1 MSQRDHRIPSYAE
14 DHVVTEHSQFSGHAG
29 QLVQRTELKSGV
41 VQLTLDR
48 PEKLNA
54 LTEPLVSQLHAHLG
68 DVAADPTCRVVVLTG
83 AGRGFCAGLDLGG
96 FGTIPGTEEFGRT
109 HQTWAT
115 QRTIAALV
123 QVIRRLPQPVIAAVN
138 GPAAGGG
145 LALVCASDIRIAAST
160 AVFSTSFIRVGVSG
174 CDIGTS
180 WMLPRLVGA
189 ARAHELMLT
198 SRRFDAAEALRIGL
212 VTDVV
217 EPDALASAVAAT
229 ADSLLAAPPLSL
241 SLTKQGMWL
250 ALEVPSFDAMV
261 EVENRQQVLASA
273 TADAG
278 EAMASYL
285 SRRPAEYRNR

>member
-1 MSQRDHRIPSYAE
+1 MAEPSGELVRRAE
-14 DHVVTEHSQFSGHAG
+14 LQP
-29 QLVQRTELKSGV
+29 GV
-41 VQLTLDR
+41 VQLTLSR
-48 PEKLNA
+48 PERLNA
-54 LTEPLVSQLHAHLG
+54 LTEPLVGRLDKELRALATDQ
-68 DVAADPTCRVVVLTG
+68 TCRVVVLTG

-96 FGTIPGTEEFGRT
+96 FGTMPGTEEMGRS

-115 QRTIAALV
+115 QRAIAALV
-123 QVIRRLPQPVIAAVN
+123 QQIRRLPQPVIAAVN

-145 LALVCASDIRIAAST
+145 LALVCASDIRIASAT
-160 AVFSTSFIRVGVSG
+160 AVFATSFIRIGVTG

-198 SRRFDAAEALRIGL
+198 SRRFDADEALRIGL

-217 EPDALASAVAAT
+217 APDALASAVTAM

-250 ALEVPSFDAMV
+250 ALEIPSFDAMV
-261 EVENRQQVLASA
+261 EVENRQQVLTSA
-273 TADAG
+273 TEDAR
-278 EAMASYL
+278 EAMASYVG
-285 SRRPAEYRNR
+285 RRAPRYHNR

>member
-1 MSQRDHRIPSYAE
+1 MSEHAE
-14 DHVVTEHSQFSGHAG
+14 GSSHPDE
-29 QLVQRTELKSGV
+29 LVQRTDLQPGV
-41 VQLTLDR
+41 VQLTLCR
-48 PEKLNA
+48 PARLNA
-54 LTEPLVSQLHAHLG
+54 LTEPLVSQLHSHLR
-68 DVAADPTCRVVVLTG
+68 DVAADPACRVLVLTG

-109 HQTWAT
+109 QQTWAT
-115 QRTIAALV
+115 QRAIAALV
-123 QVIRRLPQPVIAAVN
+123 QAIRRLPQPVIAAVN

-145 LALVCASDIRIAAST
+145 LALVCASDIRIAATS
-160 AVFSTSFIRVGVSG
+160 AVFSTSFIRIGVSG

-217 EPDALASAVAAT
+217 EPDALADAVAAM

-273 TADAG
+273 TADAS

-285 SRRPAEYRNR
+285 AQRPADYHNR

>member
-1 MSQRDHRIPSYAE
+1 MSDHAE
-14 DHVVTEHSQFSGHAG
+14 DSSHADE
-29 QLVQRTELKSGV
+29 LVQRTELQPGV
-41 VQLTLDR
+41 IQLTLCR
-48 PEKLNA
+48 PAKLNA
-54 LTEPLVSQLHAHLG
+54 LTEPLVSQLHSRLRE
-68 DVAADPTCRVVVLTG
+68 VAADQTCRVLVLTG

-96 FGTIPGTEEFGRT
+96 FGTISGTEEFGRT

-115 QRTIAALV
+115 QRAIAALV
-123 QVIRRLPQPVIAAVN
+123 QAIRRLPQPVIAAVN

-145 LALVCASDIRIAAST
+145 LALVCASDIRIASST
-160 AVFSTSFIRVGVSG
+160 AVFSTSFIRIGVSG

-198 SRRFDAAEALRIGL
+198 SRRFDAAEAFRIGL

-217 EPDALASAVAAT
+217 EPDALTGTVAAM

-261 EVENRQQVLASA
+261 EVENRQQVLAAA
-273 TADAG
+273 TADAS

-285 SRRPAEYRNR
+285 ARRSAEYHNR

>member
-1 MSQRDHRIPSYAE
+1 M
-14 DHVVTEHSQFSGHAG
+14 TEHAEAASPPGE
-29 QLVQRTELKSGV
+29 LVQRIELQPGV
-41 VQLTLDR
+41 VQLTLCR

-54 LTEPLVSQLHAHLG
+54 LTEPLVSQLHSHLR
-68 DVAADPTCRVVVLTG
+68 DVAADPTCRVLVLTG

-96 FGTIPGTEEFGRT
+96 FGTIPGTEGFGRT

-115 QRTIAALV
+115 QRMIAALV
-123 QVIRRLPQPVIAAVN
+123 QAIRRLPQPVIAAVN

-145 LALVCASDIRIAAST
+145 LALVCASDIRIAASA
-160 AVFSTSFIRVGVSG
+160 AVFSTSFIRIGVSG

-180 WMLPRLVGA
+180 WLLPRLVGA

-217 EPDALASAVAAT
+217 EPEALPGAVAAM
-229 ADSLLAAPPLSL
+229 AGSLLAAPPLSL

-261 EVENRQQVLASA
+261 EVENRQQVLAAA
-273 TADAG
+273 TADAS

-285 SRRPAEYRNR
+285 GRRPAEYHNR

>member
-1 MSQRDHRIPSYAE
+1 VTDQAE
-14 DHVVTEHSQFSGHAG
+14 PISGDD
-29 QLVQRTELKSGV
+29 LVQRTELQPGV
-41 VQLTLDR
+41 VQLTLTR
-48 PEKLNA
+48 PDKLNA
-54 LTEPLVSQLHAHLG
+54 LNEPLVAALHEHFR
-68 DVAADPTCRVVVLTG
+68 VIAADQTCRVVVLTG

-96 FGTIPGTEEFGRT
+96 FGVVPGTEEFGRS

-123 QVIRRLPQPVIAAVN
+123 QEIRRLPQAVIAAVN

-145 LALVCASDIRIAAST
+145 LALVCASDIRIAST
-160 AVFSTSFIRVGVSG
+160 AAVFATSFIRIGVTG

-212 VTDVV
+212 VTDVT
-217 EPDALASAVAAT
+217 EPDE
-229 ADSLLAAPPLSL
+229 LAARVDATIDALLEAPPMSL

-250 ALEVPSFDAMV
+250 ALEIPSFDAMI
-261 EVENRQQVLASA
+261 EMENRQQILTST
-273 TADAG
+273 TADAA
-278 EAMASYL
+278 EAMAAYVG
-285 SRRPAEYRNR
+285 RRPPQYGNH

>member
-1 MSQRDHRIPSYAE
+1 M
-14 DHVVTEHSQFSGHAG
+14 GK
-29 QLVQRTELKSGV
+29 LVARTAPRPGV
-41 VQLTLDR
+41 VQLTLTR
-48 PEKLNA
+48 PDKLNA
-54 LTEPLVSQLHAHLG
+54 LTAGLVAELHDHLR
-68 DVAADPTCRVVVLTG
+68 VLAADTACRAVVLTG

-96 FGTIPGTEEFGRT
+96 FGVVAGTEEAGQVQRS
-109 HQTWAT
+109 WAV

-123 QVIRRLPQPVIAAVN
+123 QEIRRLPQPVIAAVN

-145 LALVCASDIRIAAST
+145 LALVCASDIRIAAT
-160 AVFSTSFIRVGVSG
+160 DAVFATSFIRIGVTG

-180 WMLPRLVGA
+180 WLLPRLVGA

-217 EPDALASAVAAT
+217 PREELDATVDATLDAL
-229 ADSLLAAPPLSL
+229 LEAPPMSL

-250 ALEVPSFDAMV
+250 ALEIPSFDAMI
-261 EVENRQQVLASA
+261 EMENRQQILTAQ

-278 EAMASYL
+278 EAMAAYVGK
-285 SRRPAEYRNR
+285 RAPEYGNK

>member
-1 MSQRDHRIPSYAE
+1 MTDRSE
-14 DHVVTEHSQFSGHAG
+14 DPMRTDD
-29 QLVQRTELKSGV
+29 LVRRTELQPGV
-41 VQLTLDR
+41 VQLTLSR

-54 LTEPLVSQLHAHLG
+54 LSEPLVAQFHEQLRAL
-68 DVAADPTCRVVVLTG
+68 AADLTCRVVVLTG

-96 FGTIPGTEEFGRT
+96 FGTIRGTEDFGRSQ
-109 HQTWAT
+109 QTWAT
-115 QRTIAALV
+115 QRAIAGLV
-123 QVIRRLPQPVIAAVN
+123 QQIRHLPQPVIAAVN

-145 LALVCASDIRIAAST
+145 LALVCASDIRIATAT
-160 AVFSTSFIRVGVSG
+160 AVFSTSFIKIGVTG

-198 SRRFDAAEALRIGL
+198 SRRFDADEALRIGL

-217 EPDALASAVAAT
+217 APGALASAVSAM

-250 ALEVPSFDAMV
+250 ALEIPSFDAMV
-261 EVENRQQVLASA
+261 EVENRQQVLTSA

-278 EAMASYL
+278 EAMAAYIE
-285 SRRPAEYRNR
+285 RRPAEYRNR

>member
-1 MSQRDHRIPSYAE
+1 MSQRDHCTPSYAE
-14 DHVVTEHSQFSGHAG
+14 DHVVTEHPQFSGQAG

-96 FGTIPGTEEFGRT
+96 FGMIPGTEEFGRT

-115 QRTIAALV
+115 QRAIAALV

-160 AVFSTSFIRVGVSG
+160 AVFSTSFIRIGVTG

-180 WMLPRLVGA
+180 WML
-189 ARAHELMLT
+189 
-198 SRRFDAAEALRIGL
+198 
-212 VTDVV
+212 
-217 EPDALASAVAAT
+217 
-229 ADSLLAAPPLSL
+229 
-241 SLTKQGMWL
+241 
-250 ALEVPSFDAMV
+250 
-261 EVENRQQVLASA
+261 
-273 TADAG
+273 
-278 EAMASYL
+278 
-285 SRRPAEYRNR
+285 